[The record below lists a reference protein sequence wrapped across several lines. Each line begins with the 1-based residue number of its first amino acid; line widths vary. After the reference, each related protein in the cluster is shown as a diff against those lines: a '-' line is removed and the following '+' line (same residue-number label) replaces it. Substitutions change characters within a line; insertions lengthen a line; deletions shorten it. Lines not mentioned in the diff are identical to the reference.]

1 VTTVHSKVGQQSR
14 IPSSVYKVITF
25 AVVTVLLIGLLGTLI
40 GNVSFT
46 ASRSYYGL
54 FTDATGVFSGD
65 RVRVAGV
72 EVGRVTGTELV
83 SHEGR
88 KVARIEFEVD
98 QSVPV
103 YADAELQLRYEN
115 IVGQRYLNIV
125 EKPQAGP
132 SLRKGSTFPTSQTTP
147 ALNLTD
153 LFNGFQP
160 LFRALDPSRLNTFSF
175 ELVRAL
181 QGEAGTLQS
190 LMRNTAQLT
199 NTIADR
205 DAVIGSVVGNL
216 NAVLATVG
224 DRDEKL
230 TGLIVQFRDLMSG
243 LADQSDVIGASL
255 PSLDSLLDATA
266 GTLADIRR
274 PLRSSVGSLRSITD
288 QVYDDRQVL
297 DDALGDLPF
306 TLRTLARTGSYGSW
320 FNFYVCGLDLRLT
333 LLESTV
339 DLAGA
344 GFSSNERDTVCGAG
358 GVMP

>member
-1 VTTVHSKVGQQSR
+1 MTAARSKVGEQSR
-14 IPSSVYKVITF
+14 IPSSVYKVATF
-25 AVVTVLLIGLLGTLI
+25 AVVTVVLIGLLGTLI
-40 GNVSFT
+40 GNVSFKE
-46 ASRSYYGL
+46 SRSFYGL
-54 FTDATGVFSGD
+54 FTDATGVFTGD
-65 RVRVAGV
+65 RVRISGV
-72 EVGRVTGTELV
+72 EVGRVSGTELV

-88 KVARIEFEVD
+88 KVARVEFEVD
-98 QSVPV
+98 SSVPV

-115 IVGQRYLNIV
+115 IVGQRYLNIA
-125 EKPQAGP
+125 ETPQEGP
-132 SLRKGSTFPTSQTTP
+132 SLRPGSTFPPSQTTP

-175 ELVRAL
+175 ELLRAL

-216 NAVLATVG
+216 NAVLSTVG

-230 TGLIVQFRDLMSG
+230 TGLIVQFRNLMSG
-243 LADQSDVIGASL
+243 LAQDSEVIGASL
-255 PSLDSLLDATA
+255 PSLDALLGATA

-274 PLRSSVGSLRSITD
+274 PLRSSIGSLRSVAD
-288 QVYDDRQVL
+288 QVHQDRQVL

-320 FNFYVCGLDLRLT
+320 FNFYVCGLDIRLT
-333 LLESTV
+333 LLESQVT
-339 DLAGA
+339 LAGA
-344 GFSSNERDTVCGAG
+344 GFSSNERSTVCGAG